1 MRLLGF
7 RPFSK
12 NLAFCVTC
20 MRHFGLGGA
29 EVPLSMLFADVRGS
43 TALAEK
49 TTATEFSRLMNRFYR
64 VASKVLLRSQ
74 AWVDKLVGDE
84 VIALYIPG
92 FAGSRHARAAVDAGI
107 KLLRVTG
114 HDEADGPRLPIG
126 VGVHTGSAYVGA
138 VGSPEEGISDIT
150 ALGDGM
156 NTAARLVGMAAQGE
170 LVLSEATYQAAELHW
185 SNLEQR
191 ELNLKGKAQPFTAR
205 ILRVEDGA
213 D

>member
-1 MRLLGF
+1 MRLLGK

-12 NLAFCVTC
+12 NPSFCDPC
-20 MRHFGLGGA
+20 MGHFELGGA
-29 EVPLSMLFADVRGS
+29 EVPLTMLFADVRGS
-43 TALAEK
+43 TAMAEK
-49 TTATEFSRLMNRFYR
+49 TTASEFTRLLNRFYH

-92 FAGSRHARAAVDAGI
+92 FAGSQHARRAVDAGI
-107 KLLRVTG
+107 KLLRLTG
-114 HDEADGPRLPIG
+114 HDEAGGPWLPIG
-126 VGVHTGSAYVGA
+126 VGVHTGTAFVGA
-138 VGSPEEGISDIT
+138 VGSPEEGITDIT

-170 LVLSEATYQAAELHW
+170 MVLSEATYQAAELHW

-191 ELNLKGKAQPFTAR
+191 ELNLKGKAQPVTAR
-205 ILRVEDGA
+205 VLRVEAGVG
-213 D
+213 